1 MNRSDRNTP
10 VNDMCDRHDCEMCK
24 NQKECIEYTSE
35 KIMKRWKHIK
45 DLQNNQWS
53 I

>member
-10 VNDMCDRHDCEMCK
+10 VNDMCDRHDCKMCK

-35 KIMKRWKHIK
+35 KIMKENMEAYKR
-45 DLQNNQWS
+45 LAE
-53 I
+53 